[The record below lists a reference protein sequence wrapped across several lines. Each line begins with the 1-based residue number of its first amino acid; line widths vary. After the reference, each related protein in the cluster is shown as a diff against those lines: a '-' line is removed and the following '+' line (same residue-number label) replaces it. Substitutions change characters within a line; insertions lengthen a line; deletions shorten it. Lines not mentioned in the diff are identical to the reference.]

1 MQRVKEA
8 IMKRKLACAIGL
20 FVLGNMWVMQGM
32 AHSLTLDECT
42 EGGEF
47 IRNAALARDNG
58 VSREFFVGK
67 LVEDLMMIQSYPA
80 PMRWF
85 VQDPSDEKF
94 LSDAVYRVFDEPMK
108 AEQHEA
114 SFVGACLLTVG
125 TDGTRI

>member
-1 MQRVKEA
+1 
-8 IMKRKLACAIGL
+8 MKCKLACATGL
-20 FVLGNMWVMQGM
+20 FVLGNMWVVQGM

-58 VSREFFVGK
+58 VTREFFVNK
-67 LVEDLMMIQSYPA
+67 LAEDLVMIQSYP
-80 PMRWF
+80 PPLRWF

-94 LSDAVYRVFDEPMK
+94 LSDAVFKVFDEPVK

-114 SFVGACLLTVG
+114 TFVGACLMTVG
-125 TDGTRI
+125 ADGTTI